1 MTDRTEPSENTIS
14 CSAVNA
20 AAFEYLD
27 GEMNPAQRATL
38 DAHMGRCTPCRD
50 FLERERSFL
59 RSLRAGMCG
68 ERCPDVVRDRIR
80 EAMRQRRQS
89 QSNE

>member
-1 MTDRTEPSENTIS
+1 MTDRTQPSEITVS

-27 GEMNPAQRATL
+27 GEITSDQRATL
-38 DAHMGRCTPCRD
+38 DAHMSRCTPCRD
-50 FLERERSFL
+50 FVERERTFL

-68 ERCPDVVRDRIR
+68 ERCPEVVRDRIR

-89 QSNE
+89 QSNG